1 MPALSLSPAER
12 SALRSEAHALKPVVL
27 IGAEGL
33 TDAVL
38 AEIEVHLAAHQLIKI
53 RVFGDERD
61 ERVAIYDEICDR
73 LNAAPIQHIGKLL
86 VIWKPEQAEAAP
98 QRGRRG
104 VPSARAARRQ
114 GGQAVAERARRAPA
128 EAAESARARQRARD
142 GGRQREAREEAPV
155 EREAPA
161 SEREVIAAGRAAR
174 PVRPAGGPAHRGAPW
189 AQARRSPP
197 SGLAPPCPGSRQ
209 ISPMPTRLSTR

>member
-86 VIWKPEQAEAAP
+86 VIWKPAAQP
-98 QRGRRG
+98 E
-104 VPSARAARRQ
+104 
-114 GGQAVAERARRAPA
+114 VAKGRAPRVVKVVKQ
-128 EAAESARARQRARD
+128 S
-142 GGRQREAREEAPV
+142 PN
-155 EREAPA
+155 APA
-161 SEREVIAAGRAAR
+161 VRRPKPQKVRVLGNERVT
-174 PVRPAGGPAHRGAPW
+174 AGGNVKRAKK
-189 AQARRSPP
+189 
-197 SGLAPPCPGSRQ
+197 RQ
-209 ISPMPTRLSTR
+209 SSAKRQHQNEK